1 MRPLCKRSF
10 CTLLSLLLLWQL
22 IPPLRVAAAKPAVQ
36 EAVTITQD
44 IFPDSKFRQWLAN
57 PEHLNGYG
65 ADGIFTA
72 EELSAIRKMD
82 VSRQGI
88 ASLKGI
94 EVFTSLEQLICGY
107 NQLTQLDVRKNRS
120 LTYLYCAFN
129 RIEQL
134 DLSGLHKLTALN
146 CAGNTLTSLNLAGC
160 TALEV
165 VYCRNNRLTAVNF
178 SDNTR
183 LKLMD
188 VFDNQLTRVDLSML
202 KDLEFA
208 YLDHNFLIELDLSQ
222 NASLDP
228 VHGGFTAQNNFLN
241 TITLPVRADLLV
253 APRIQKPDMSV
264 WNGMKTPNIPVRSK
278 GAYRLPAKPSMQS
291 GSRMTM

>member
-1 MRPLCKRSF
+1 MALTVF
-10 CTLLSLLLLWQL
+10 LLRKSSLQPKDGCL
-22 IPPLRVAAAKPAVQ
+22 PP
-36 EAVTITQD
+36 
-44 IFPDSKFRQWLAN
+44 
-57 PEHLNGYG
+57 
-65 ADGIFTA
+65 
-72 EELSAIRKMD
+72 
-82 VSRQGI
+82 GI

-183 LKLMD
+183 LQLMD
-188 VFDNQLTRVDLSML
+188 VFDNQLTRVDLSRL
-202 KDLEFA
+202 KDLEF
-208 YLDHNFLIELDLSQ
+208 
-222 NASLDP
+222 
-228 VHGGFTAQNNFLN
+228 
-241 TITLPVRADLLV
+241 
-253 APRIQKPDMSV
+253 
-264 WNGMKTPNIPVRSK
+264 
-278 GAYRLPAKPSMQS
+278 RLPRSQFSDRTGFKPKRQPRPC
-291 GSRMTM
+291 SRRLYRPE

>member
-1 MRPLCKRSF
+1 M
-10 CTLLSLLLLWQL
+10 
-22 IPPLRVAAAKPAVQ
+22 
-36 EAVTITQD
+36 
-44 IFPDSKFRQWLAN
+44 
-57 PEHLNGYG
+57 
-65 ADGIFTA
+65 
-72 EELSAIRKMD
+72 
-82 VSRQGI
+82 
-88 ASLKGI
+88 
-94 EVFTSLEQLICGY
+94 
-107 NQLTQLDVRKNRS
+107 
-120 LTYLYCAFN
+120 
-129 RIEQL
+129 
-134 DLSGLHKLTALN
+134 
-146 CAGNTLTSLNLAGC
+146 
-160 TALEV
+160 
-165 VYCRNNRLTAVNF
+165 NF

-208 YLDHNFLIELDLSQ
+208 YLDHNFLTELDLSQ

-253 APRIQKPDMSV
+253 APRFYSEQNPKPDMSV

>member
-88 ASLKGI
+88 ASLKA
-94 EVFTSLEQLICGY
+94 VSYTH
-107 NQLTQLDVRKNRS
+107 LDVYKRQQFA
-120 LTYLYCAFN
+120 L
-129 RIEQL
+129 
-134 DLSGLHKLTALN
+134 GLK
-146 CAGNTLTSLNLAGC
+146 
-160 TALEV
+160 
-165 VYCRNNRLTAVNF
+165 F
-178 SDNTR
+178 
-183 LKLMD
+183 
-188 VFDNQLTRVDLSML
+188 
-202 KDLEFA
+202 
-208 YLDHNFLIELDLSQ
+208 
-222 NASLDP
+222 
-228 VHGGFTAQNNFLN
+228 
-241 TITLPVRADLLV
+241 V
-253 APRIQKPDMSV
+253 ACKF
-264 WNGMKTPNIPVRSK
+264 
-278 GAYRLPAKPSMQS
+278 
-291 GSRMTM
+291 